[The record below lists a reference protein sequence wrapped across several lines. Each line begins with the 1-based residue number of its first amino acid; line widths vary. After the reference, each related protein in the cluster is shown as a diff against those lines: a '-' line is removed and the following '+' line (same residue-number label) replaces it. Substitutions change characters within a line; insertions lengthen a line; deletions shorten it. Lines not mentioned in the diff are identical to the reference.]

1 MRRLFVLAI
10 AVAMLMTVAVG
21 IATATPPDKVAKVE
35 VCHVT
40 GASDITFGMKFRD
53 STFAWGNIIEV
64 SVKAVAA
71 HLAHGDRVDFYTEA
85 HKKGWDALHWQANE
99 DGLTIHKRVDC
110 WFGVDPVQPLPLP

>member
-1 MRRLFVLAI
+1 MRRLVVLAI

-40 GASDITFGMKFRD
+40 GASDITNGGLNPAR
-53 STFAWGNIIEV
+53 TFAWGIIIEV
-64 SVKAVAA
+64 SAKAVEA
-71 HLAHGDRVDFYTEA
+71 HLAHGDRVPFYTEA
-85 HKKGWDALHWQANE
+85 NEPGWSALHGAAIR

-110 WFGVDPVQPLPLP
+110 WFEVTPPVVP